1 MIKAILTGHTKG
13 LGAAIAAD
21 LLARGIPVLGLARGA
36 APSLASRFPQ
46 ALAQAELDLADSAA
60 LGAWLAR
67 ADLRAWLAGSATV
80 LLINNAGTVQPVG
93 PVAGQ
98 DPAAIAR
105 AVALNVAAPLMLASA
120 VAAARGPQAECR
132 IVHISSG
139 AARNAYPGWSV
150 YCATKAA
157 LDQHA
162 RAVVLDHNR
171 ALRICSLAPG
181 VIDTGMQAEIRA
193 TSLEQFP
200 MRQRFDELK
209 RVGELADPADCAR
222 RLVDYLLSDRFGVEP
237 VADLRNAAIG
247 N

>member
-36 APSLASRFPQ
+36 ASSLAAQFPQ
-46 ALAQAELDLADSAA
+46 SLVQVELDLADSAA
-60 LGAWLAR
+60 LGTWLAR
-67 ADLRAWLAGSATV
+67 GELGAWLAGCELV

-93 PVAGQ
+93 PIAGQ
-98 DPAAIAR
+98 EPAAIAR
-105 AVALNVAAPLMLASA
+105 AIALNVAAPLMLASA

-139 AARNAYPGWSV
+139 AGRGAYPGWSV

-157 LDQHA
+157 LDMHA
-162 RAVVLDHNR
+162 RAVVLDQNR

-193 TSLEQFP
+193 SSLAQFP
-200 MRQRFDELK
+200 LRQRFDELK
-209 RVGELADPADCAR
+209 RAGELAAPADCAR
-222 RLVDYLLSDRFGVEP
+222 RLIAYLLGDQFGSAP
-237 VADLRNAAIG
+237 VADLRSVAPPP
-247 N
+247 

>member
-36 APSLASRFPQ
+36 APSLADRFPQ

-60 LGAWLAR
+60 LAVWLAR
-67 ADLRAWLAGSATV
+67 ADLGAWLAGSATV

-93 PVAGQ
+93 PVAAQ

-162 RAVVLDHNR
+162 RAVVLDQNR

-181 VIDTGMQAEIRA
+181 IIDTGMQAEIRA
-193 TSLEQFP
+193 TSLELFP

-209 RVGELADPADCAR
+209 RAGELADPADCAR
-222 RLVDYLLSDRFGVEP
+222 RLVDYLLSERFGVEP